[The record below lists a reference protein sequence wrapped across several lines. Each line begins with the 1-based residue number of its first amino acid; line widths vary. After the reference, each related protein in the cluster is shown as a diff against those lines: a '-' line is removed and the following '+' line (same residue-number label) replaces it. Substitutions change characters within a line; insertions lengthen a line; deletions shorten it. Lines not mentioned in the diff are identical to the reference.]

1 MINKST
7 SEVTTGSLLVQEA
20 GKALANISS
29 QIVVIS
35 QHVEMIARA
44 SHDQS
49 SALQEVNSTITQID
63 QMTHQNAAMVE
74 ETTAASMALAAEAD
88 TLTTLISH
96 FQLKGNAKSVA
107 DRAA

>member
-1 MINKST
+1 M
-7 SEVTTGSLLVQEA
+7 VQEA